1 MAHANT
7 LKKNANAGD
16 VLSKISLQLWNFASK
31 KLNLPVPSVPTV
43 TLGPGVTPPM
53 AHALLNL
60 PRGTDTTASAGQYQM
75 TSSNYFGGLV
85 RKAYGGVVPGFTSQ
99 GVGALLHGGEYVV
112 NAKAVKN
119 IGYATLEA
127 LNNMRYAT
135 PGKMSGPAGTV
146 INETQNVNIY
156 VDTFIGQE
164 QWFESMMKEYNVKV
178 VPRNQ
183 KKAGLENRTIST
195 YSGIN
200 RGM

>member
-1 MAHANT
+1 VEFSSAIRQVRIPKYALGGAVN
-7 LKKNANAGD
+7 G
-16 VLSKISLQLWNFASK
+16 FASQ
-31 KLNLPVPSVPTV
+31 SVP
-43 TLGPGVTPPM
+43 
-53 AHALLNL
+53 AI
-60 PRGTDTTASAGQYQM
+60 
-75 TSSNYFGGLV
+75 
-85 RKAYGGVVPGFTSQ
+85 
-99 GVGALLHGGEYVV
+99 LHGGEYIV

-135 PGKMSGPAGTV
+135 PGRTAGPATTT

-183 KKAGLENRTIST
+183 KAAGIQSRTISS
-195 YSGIN
+195 YNGLN